1 MRANTPHAVLEQG
14 ATIDTTLQLILL
26 TTAAAGAVSICAA
39 AALSYSLWSRM
50 VERMLSLSTGLLL
63 GAALL
68 YALPQA
74 FETATDAR
82 GLCATLLAGLL
93 SFFLLE
99 KCATLHRAR
108 QRPAL
113 VPRRAGKAG
122 WMILVGDGLHNFT
135 DGILIAAAFIA
146 RPELGVLTALAV
158 SAHAI
163 AREVGDFIILLDAG
177 FSRRRAFVYNLLC
190 SCLAAAGG
198 LVGYLALARGLAWMP
213 YVLVLASSG
222 FLYIALSDLMPK
234 IQRPASARDTVL
246 QLLLL
251 GSGVTLVLYLPG
263 HAAGH

>member
-1 MRANTPHAVLEQG
+1 MLLEEG

-26 TTAAAGAVSICAA
+26 TTAAAAA
-39 AALSYSLWSRM
+39 ASISAAAVLSYSLWSRM

-74 FETATDAR
+74 FEAATDTR
-82 GLCATLLAGLL
+82 SLCATLLAGLL

-99 KCATLHRAR
+99 KCATLHHAR
-108 QRPAL
+108 QRPA
-113 VPRRAGKAG
+113 VAPRRAGKAG

-146 RPELGVLTALAV
+146 KPELGVLTALAI

-177 FSRRRAFVYNLLC
+177 FSRRRAYAYNLLC
-190 SCLAAAGG
+190 SSLAAAGG
-198 LVGYLALARGLAWMP
+198 LVGYLALARGMAWMP

-222 FLYIALSDLMPK
+222 FLYIALSDLIPK
-234 IQRPASARDTVL
+234 IQQPASARDTAL

-251 GSGVTLVLYLPG
+251 GAGVTLVLYLPG
-263 HAAGH
+263 H